1 MMSWIGRFLIG
12 LAAALS
18 VPCAYAQG
26 AALPDTQPGH
36 RVGELLKLCEAPQ
49 ADQLTGWL
57 KDHVSAAI
65 AAHANLGFAGQML
78 ARTCQIN
85 GGFDLQA
92 ITSLNATTL
101 TFEITARKIP
111 VSYRWLLATN
121 TDGKIVGLP
130 LPLQPDLPPEASL
143 PKDLSDGAI
152 ARDLQQRVSQMS
164 AAGLFSGIVVVA
176 RGQHLI
182 ASISGGFADRSKRT
196 PITGRSQFTLGSMGK
211 MFTAAGIGQLVDAHR
226 ISYTDPVGKFF
237 PDYPDKT
244 IREKATVGML
254 LSHTAGLGDFLAK
267 RTPEM
272 MKNGVKRAVEL
283 MPLYDRDP
291 PRFPPGTSW
300 AYSNAG
306 LALAGAI
313 LEKVSGEDYPD
324 YIRKHIFG
332 PAHMSDSD
340 PNNIPLHFPR
350 QVTAYTQAPSG
361 QWHEAPRDI
370 GSPAGGDVSTAND
383 LVRFANALRSGQLVS
398 RATFAQMA
406 TPHGAAARAGYGYAM
421 QIENVDGSTV
431 VGHAGGFPGVST
443 HLYIFRDAPY
453 TIVVLANQDPPAES
467 YVGEEAVAL
476 VAEKLKTEEATSAHA
491 REPR

>member
-1 MMSWIGRFLIG
+1 MNSWIGRFLIG
-12 LAAALS
+12 LAAALW

-49 ADQLTGWL
+49 AEQITQWL
-57 KDHVSAAI
+57 KDHISAQI
-65 AAHANLGFAGQML
+65 AAHANLGFVGQDL
-78 ARTCQIN
+78 ARRCQVN
-85 GGFDLQA
+85 GGFDFQA
-92 ITSLNATTL
+92 ITTSNATTL
-101 TFEITARKIP
+101 TFDITARKIP
-111 VSYRWLLATN
+111 VSYRWLLATTAN
-121 TDGKIVGLP
+121 GKIVGLP
-130 LPLQPDLPPEASL
+130 APQPTPPPEASL
-143 PKDLSDGAI
+143 PKDLSDAAI
-152 ARDLQQRVSQMS
+152 ARDLRQRVSQLS

-176 RGQHLI
+176 RGQHPI
-182 ASISGGFADRSKRT
+182 ASISAGFADRSKRT

-226 ISYTDPVGKFF
+226 IAYTDPVGKFF

-267 RTPEM
+267 RTPQM
-272 MKNGVKRAVEL
+272 MKNGVQRAAEL
-283 MPLYDRDP
+283 MPLYDTDP

-332 PAHMSDSD
+332 PAHMTDSD

-361 QWHEAPRDI
+361 QWQEAPRDI
-370 GSPAGGDVSTAND
+370 GSPAGGDVSSAND
-383 LVRFANALRSGQLVS
+383 LIRFADALRSGKLVS
-398 RATFAQMA
+398 RETFAQMA
-406 TPHGAAARAGYGYAM
+406 TPHGPAARAGYGYAM

-453 TIVVLANQDPPAES
+453 TIVVLANQDPPAEG

-476 VAEKLKTEEATSAHA
+476 VAEKVKTEHA
-491 REPR
+491 PAAASREPR